1 MAWEKVAAG
10 QKLRQTPIHRGA
22 YINDT
27 IDVVNAHKEG
37 RLQGP
42 SGVPQGSQSRV
53 QVEARNLTGGDLGRG
68 QLVQLGAHLLTDV
81 SEEHPWFEGNTVA
94 DPVRGRF
101 AILNR
106 PIKAGEIGPAQ
117 IAGICLAYIFIL
129 DPAHKHAVP
138 SDGATVLVSSKV
150 GPVELLMPAPGLG
163 LRHVWVKLDH
173 KENYCYHVTLSAGIS
188 AGGSGSVLLP
198 DNSTIT
204 ATNWSADTVLSS
216 GDRCLCFKDL
226 VDDTYYL
233 IKTGGQPQ
241 TKIWHSTA
249 NANIAAGASGSVTLS
264 TGTIVNATNWSN
276 DVDINTSD
284 KIHVYQ
290 DPFDSLYYAI
300 KSGGGSGVRRFKGNL
315 YTNLAHTDA
324 TAQVT
329 NLAALDGAGG
339 LPATPLTVVNLF
351 DLAGETGDDVL
362 LTEDLS
368 GEGTQYLLEQI
379 KHKAIEDVIDVK
391 TDDDFDPTKIQ
402 QTKRT
407 ILGVAGMDDAEDED
421 VLEWSTINLVQNV
434 AVDSTSDPTKLYET
448 FVIIPV
454 LPRTSYSPSNS
465 DIVDLEDIEVD
476 TDVKTDSPGNPTKLQ
491 QTKRT
496 IKSFPKPDDSAD
508 SDIIGIEEC

>member
-1 MAWEKVAAG
+1 MAWDKVASG
-10 QKLRQTPIHRGA
+10 QKIRQTPIHRAGF
-22 YINDT
+22 INDT

-37 RLQGP
+37 RLQRAGEAL
-42 SGVPQGSQSRV
+42 QGSPSRV
-53 QVEARNLTGGDLGRG
+53 QVEVRNLTGSDLGRG
-68 QLVQLGAHLLTDV
+68 QLVQLGSHLLTDV
-81 SEEHPWFEGNTVA
+81 SEEHPWFEGNIVA
-94 DPVRGRF
+94 DPVRSKF
-101 AILNR
+101 AILQR
-106 PIKAGEIGPAQ
+106 PVKAGQIGPAQ
-117 IAGICLAYIFIL
+117 VAGVCLAYIFVL

-138 SDGATVLVSSKV
+138 SSGATVLVTSKV

-173 KENYCYHVTLSAGIS
+173 KENYCYHVTIGTGIT
-188 AGGSGSVLLP
+188 AGGTGSVVLP
-198 DNSTIT
+198 DSSTIT
-204 ATNWSADTVLSS
+204 ATNWSTDTLLLP

-249 NANIAAGASGSVTLS
+249 NANIAAGGSGNVTLS
-264 TGTIVNATNWSN
+264 TGTIVSATNWSN
-276 DVDINTSD
+276 AVDISSGD

-290 DPFDSLYYAI
+290 DPFDSFYYAI
-300 KSGGGSGVRRFKGNL
+300 KSGGGGIRRFKGNL
-315 YTNLAHTDA
+315 YSNLAHTDA
-324 TAQVT
+324 AAQVV
-329 NLAALDGAGG
+329 NLAALDGGSVS
-339 LPATPLTVVNLF
+339 LATPLTVQNLF
-351 DLAGETGDDVL
+351 DLAGVTGDDVL

-391 TDDDFDPTKIQ
+391 TDDDFEPTKIE

-407 ILGVAGMDDAEDED
+407 ILGVAGMDDSEDED
-421 VLEWSTINLVQNV
+421 VLEWSTINIVQNV

-448 FVIIPV
+448 IVIIPV
-454 LPRTSYSPSNS
+454 LPRTTYSPSNS
-465 DIVDLEDIEVD
+465 DIVDLEDVEVD
-476 TDVKTDSPGNPTKLQ
+476 TNVKTDSGGNPTKLQ

-508 SDIIGIEEC
+508 SDIIGIETC